1 MNETARTVAK
11 EILEPKIVW
20 IVSLKV
26 LNGIFGKGCCTGEV
40 ADANETRFI
49 QNKSQTKA
57 QCWDTSDIADDKN
70 IKVRLKKKVALLYKS
85 VILLSFQLQTHQ
97 KKRKKIITLLTQK
110 LPPHLSSLPVLTSC
124 ASSAPLDDLYH
135 DSSSL
140 GYQGLSSSP
149 WDHVSSSLPPDPC
162 PPATS
167 SNQESPELE

>member
-26 LNGIFGKGCCTGEV
+26 LNGIFGKGSCTGEV

-49 QNKSQTKA
+49 QIKSQTKA

-70 IKVRLKKKVALLYKS
+70 IKVHLKKRVALLYNS

-110 LPPHLSSLPVLTSC
+110 LPPHLSSLPVLTSSLHHWMISIMILLLW
-124 ASSAPLDDLYH
+124 AIRGFPLPLGIM
-135 DSSSL
+135 SL
-140 GYQGLSSSP
+140 
-149 WDHVSSSLPPDPC
+149 HPP
-162 PPATS
+162 S
-167 SNQESPELE
+167 

>member
-49 QNKSQTKA
+49 QIKSQTKA

-70 IKVRLKKKVALLYKS
+70 IKVHLKKKIALLYKS

-97 KKRKKIITLLTQK
+97 KKKKKNHNTTYSEAS
-110 LPPHLSSLPVLTSC
+110 PSSEFLAC
-124 ASSAPLDDLYH
+124 F
-135 DSSSL
+135 
-140 GYQGLSSSP
+140 
-149 WDHVSSSLPPDPC
+149 
-162 PPATS
+162 
-167 SNQESPELE
+167 NF